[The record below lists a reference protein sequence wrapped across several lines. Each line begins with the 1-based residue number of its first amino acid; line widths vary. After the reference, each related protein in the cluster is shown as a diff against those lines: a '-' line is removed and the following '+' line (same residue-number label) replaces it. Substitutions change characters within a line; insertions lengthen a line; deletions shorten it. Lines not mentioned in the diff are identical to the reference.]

1 MNLAMMEFESAR
13 QLVTEGF
20 RARHLVAIFG
30 SCSVVFEGRATSVL
44 ENGDRL
50 VLIKGDQSIGVHQN
64 KLVRPINYLVNAQ
77 VSAQVVGNELV
88 VRGQRGKPIESLT
101 ISFDKVM
108 DVKVFPIESEGKLEL
123 AGSEKH
129 LQELLAQDL
138 SFIEPGLKPMIR
150 EAQMHGYAD
159 IIAVDKNGCLVIVE
173 VKRRRAGLDAVS
185 QLHRYREKLQK
196 LKNTTIRG
204 LLIAPGITESAK
216 TLLDNYG
223 MQYHELSFEVKEQK
237 TGILG
242 LEKSQTSLLQHF
254 GD

>member
-1 MNLAMMEFESAR
+1 MEFEAAKKSIVDGSQAH
-13 QLVTEGF
+13 
-20 RARHLVAIFG
+20 HLVSIFG
-30 SCSVVFEGRATSVL
+30 HCDVTFQGRATSVL
-44 ENGDRL
+44 EYGERL

-64 KLVRPINYLVNAQ
+64 KLVRPINYLTNAKIT
-77 VSAQVVGNELV
+77 AQVVGNTLV
-88 VRGQRGKPIESLT
+88 VVGLKTKPIESLT
-101 ISFDKVM
+101 MTFDVVH
-108 DVKVFPIESEGKLEL
+108 DVKIFPMESESKLEL

-159 IIAVDKNGCLVIVE
+159 IIAQDKDGNIVIVE
-173 VKRRRAGLDAVS
+173 VKRRKAGLDAVS

-204 LLIAPGITESAK
+204 LLIAPGITDSAK

-223 MQYHELSFEVKEQK
+223 MKYHELNFEVKAQK
-237 TGILG
+237 TDIKG
-242 LEKSQTSLLQHF
+242 LEKSQTTIMDHW
-254 GD
+254 GK